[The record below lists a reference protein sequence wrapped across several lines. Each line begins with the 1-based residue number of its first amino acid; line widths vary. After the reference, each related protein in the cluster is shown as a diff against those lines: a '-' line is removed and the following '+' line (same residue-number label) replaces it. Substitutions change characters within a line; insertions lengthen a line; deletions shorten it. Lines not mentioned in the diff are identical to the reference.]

1 MNIGELTRLERDA
14 LSCIFSSVFGQDKSE
29 ILLERLVV
37 TGRTFS
43 CGRHVTDPHSQEFC
57 VGGYTDFS
65 KIHLGDLYTGKL
77 KHDYFAYARHAQLES
92 VIGFV
97 LFTTDDKTSF
107 KFLELYFC
115 GEQLPINLLTAE
127 SHGFYDFVGG
137 ED

>member
-1 MNIGELTRLERDA
+1 LNIGELTRLEHDA
-14 LSCIFSSVFGQDKSE
+14 LSCIFESVFGQDKSK

-37 TGRTFS
+37 TRRTFS
-43 CGRHVTDPHSQEFC
+43 CGTGVTNPLSQEFC
-57 VGGYTDFS
+57 VGGYTYVS
-65 KIHLGDLYTGKL
+65 KIHLGDLHTGKL
-77 KHDYFAYARHAQLES
+77 KHDYFACARHAQLEG

-115 GEQLPINLLTAE
+115 EEQLPINLLTAE